1 MATWSTSSL
10 VDIDMVYFTIGE
22 VSMVLVKIVVIMVQV
37 NMFEK
42 PGHRAINY
50 VGIWPRRGL
59 RYLVKQH

>member
-1 MATWSTSSL
+1 MAH
-10 VDIDMVYFTIGE
+10 FTIGE